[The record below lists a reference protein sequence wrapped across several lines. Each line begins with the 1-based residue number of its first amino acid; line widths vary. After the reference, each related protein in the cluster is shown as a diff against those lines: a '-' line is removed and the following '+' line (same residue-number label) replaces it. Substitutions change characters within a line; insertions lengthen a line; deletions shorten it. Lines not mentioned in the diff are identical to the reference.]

1 MISKVLFALVAIIST
16 FGMVSA
22 VPLENTKH
30 LKGETLNPFAV
41 EHMEMAAASNKAQIL
56 QKLKGHHKG

>member
-1 MISKVLFALVAIIST
+1 MA
-16 FGMVSA
+16 SA

-56 QKLKGHHKG
+56 QKLKGHHRG